1 MRDERTPKDVCGEA
15 KLNCLKKKIMQT
27 KSDQKKYSYRRRVNL
42 QGMLNVE
49 RNYDRMCGTVDPATK
64 NLNFKNLLG

>member
-1 MRDERTPKDVCGEA
+1 
-15 KLNCLKKKIMQT
+15 MQT